1 MPKNNIYTKS
11 FYWRNG
17 LKIQPSQNFVEKFKE
32 FYNELLYRSKSR
44 ANKPPIDNETA
55 TFFINIVLENIITIL
70 DFGYDF
76 WWKRMFVM
84 TQKKASFHLGTKYAT
99 KRMWNNVKKFS
110 FKLITKQKRLMK
122 YILNKDNKRY
132 MEFLELKKVR
142 YNEIKNYYKELY
154 GKQNE
159 WWTSDSLSYGI
170 EKTN

>member
-1 MPKNNIYTKS
+1 
-11 FYWRNG
+11 
-17 LKIQPSQNFVEKFKE
+17 
-32 FYNELLYRSKSR
+32 
-44 ANKPPIDNETA
+44 
-55 TFFINIVLENIITIL
+55 
-70 DFGYDF
+70 
-76 WWKRMFVM
+76 
-84 TQKKASFHLGTKYAT
+84 
-99 KRMWNNVKKFS
+99 
-110 FKLITKQKRLMK
+110 MK